1 VNRELEGPAGGASAA
16 YVRFGAAS
24 RAPRPRRFLDSYGSA
39 SRQRHHPAYNTAPF
53 IAETLA
59 SVFAQTVH
67 DDEVIVV
74 NDGSPDTLE
83 FERAI
88 QPFKNRIRY
97 TVQTNRALSA
107 ARNTGIAAS
116 RAELVALLDSD
127 DVWEHD
133 YLAWQVDVLRRG
145 RFDIVYPN
153 ARPFGDPTRSGR
165 LSWIS
170 IRRAAK

>member
-1 VNRELEGPAGGASAA
+1 VLRRRISAAALPAALRDRAASATHMA
-16 YVRFGAAS
+16 QPAVS
-24 RAPRPRRFLDSYGSA
+24 VII
-39 SRQRHHPAYNTAPF
+39 PAYNTAPF